1 MKRLPILCAALLA
14 MLIAPLASFAASA
27 DTLNISVAAS
37 LTDAANELIAQ
48 FKADG
53 HSIEVQPNYGPS
65 GTLAKQI
72 NEGAPTH
79 LFISA
84 NQKWMDFLRD
94 EKNIDPASERI
105 LVRNTLVFTGKKN
118 PAITKLEDIT
128 QLRQIAIGSPKSVPA
143 GEYAQEAM
151 EKAGIYQQLADA
163 KKLVLAKDV
172 RQALTYADRGE
183 VDGAFV
189 YKTDALLAK
198 NAVILFATPQELYRP
213 VSYPIALTS
222 AGAKNA
228 EAKAF
233 YDLLTSDKGRA
244 VFEKYGF
251 SVGN

>member
-1 MKRLPILCAALLA
+1 MSRLHVFCAALAVLLLA
-14 MLIAPLASFAASA
+14 PMVAGAQS
-27 DTLNISVAAS
+27 LNISVAAS
-37 LTDAANELIAQ
+37 LTDATNELIAQ

-53 HSIEVQPNYGPS
+53 YDIQVLPNYGPS

-94 EKNIDPASERI
+94 EKNIDPTTEKI

-118 PAITKLEDIT
+118 PAISKLEDIT
-128 QLRQIAIGSPKSVPA
+128 QLQQIAIGSPKSVPA

-151 EKAGIYQQLADA
+151 TKAGIYQQLADA

-189 YKTDALLAK
+189 YKNDALLAK
-198 NAVILFATPQELYRP
+198 NAVILFETPQELYKS
-213 VSYPIALTS
+213 VSYPIALTTQ
-222 AGAKNA
+222 GAANA
-228 EAKAF
+228 EARAF
-233 YDLLTSDKGRA
+233 YELLIGDKGKA

>member
-1 MKRLPILCAALLA
+1 MSRLHVFCAALMALLLA
-14 MLIAPLASFAASA
+14 PMVAGAQS
-27 DTLNISVAAS
+27 LNISVAAS
-37 LTDAANELIAQ
+37 LTDATNELIAQ

-53 HSIEVQPNYGPS
+53 HDIQVLPNYGPS
-65 GTLAKQI
+65 GALAKQI
-72 NEGAPTH
+72 NEGAPVH

-94 EKNIDPASERI
+94 EKNIEPGTEKI

-128 QLRQIAIGSPKSVPA
+128 QLQQIAIGSPKSVPA

-198 NAVILFATPQELYRP
+198 NAVILFETPQELYKP
-213 VSYPIALTS
+213 VSYPVALTTLG
-222 AGAKNA
+222 AGNA

-233 YDLLTSDKGRA
+233 YELLTGGKGKA

-251 SVGN
+251 ATGE

>member
-1 MKRLPILCAALLA
+1 M
-14 MLIAPLASFAASA
+14 
-27 DTLNISVAAS
+27 
-37 LTDAANELIAQ
+37 
-48 FKADG
+48 
-53 HSIEVQPNYGPS
+53 
-65 GTLAKQI
+65 
-72 NEGAPTH
+72 
-79 LFISA
+79 
-84 NQKWMDFLRD
+84 
-94 EKNIDPASERI
+94 
-105 LVRNTLVFTGKKN
+105 
-118 PAITKLEDIT
+118 
-128 QLRQIAIGSPKSVPA
+128 
-143 GEYAQEAM
+143 
-151 EKAGIYQQLADA
+151 
-163 KKLVLAKDV
+163 